1 MSIAQLIENALT
13 LLAAGAAA
21 TFLLGISLSEDTV
34 RRGSEH
40 GRFGGMSLSERNST
54 RRSRSNRA
62 SRKPT
67 L

>member
-1 MSIAQLIENALT
+1 MSIAQLIENALM

-34 RRGSEH
+34 RRGAEH
-40 GRFGGMSLSERNST
+40 GRFGGMPLGERNGA
-54 RRSRSNRA
+54 RRPRPDRA

>member
-21 TFLLGISLSEDTV
+21 TFMLGISLSEDV
-34 RRGSEH
+34 IERGRKH
-40 GRFGGMSLSERNST
+40 GRFGGMPLGDRNAASRT
-54 RRSRSNRA
+54 RANRA